1 MKVGNN
7 DCFMKKHKDIIT
19 LLHIFYQKEK
29 KSYMEQKAISYDL
42 EREQQ
47 ILFCLAKLIE
57 KIDS

>member
-7 DCFMKKHKDIIT
+7 DCFMKKHKDLSSLCYT
-19 LLHIFYQKEK
+19 FYTK
-29 KSYMEQKAISYDL
+29 KKRNHKWNKKLSSYDL

-57 KIDS
+57 KN